1 MAYPDRMV
9 EKYGQ
14 SFLVSGELLRR
25 YEEIDEMMARWA
37 ALSPEEREREG
48 RRRAERGRAERLRV
62 RAEAPPMTDVIGG
75 IAKRFGW
82 SREYV
87 RHLAQPYCRCEPEQ
101 YDGGWRFCDHARDL
115 GLIPE

>member
-1 MAYPDRMV
+1 MV

-14 SFLVSGELLRR
+14 AIPVSGELLRQ
-25 YEEIDEMMARWA
+25 YEEIDEMMARWE

-48 RRRAERGRAERLRV
+48 QRRAERWRAERLRV

-87 RHLAQPYCRCEPEQ
+87 RHLAQPYCGCEPEQ

-115 GLIPE
+115 GLIPD